1 MSNVEQDGRS
11 VSIDYEALGE
21 ARVKTI
27 LATNAEGWR
36 PHQIEKAVE
45 WLEGLRI
52 KREEEAARAA
62 SESLRVANESLN
74 VANNSLTVATDSL
87 TVGKKSLRVMWL
99 SVILALAALFAIYLT
114 WNPNS

>member
-11 VSIDYEALGE
+11 VPIDYEALGE

-27 LATNAEGWR
+27 LATNANGWR

-45 WLEGLRI
+45 WLEELRI

-62 SESLRVANESLN
+62 GESLRVANESLT
-74 VANNSLTVATDSL
+74 VANKSL

-99 SVILALAALFAIYLT
+99 TLAIALATLLATYLLA
-114 WNPNS
+114 PSP